1 MSRVIVYTSTLNRTY
16 PHRTNAEI
24 KAFLDQKFLQYNS
37 PGFIADDPVS
47 VPHQFTLK
55 QDIEISGFLA
65 ATISWGNRKSIV
77 GNARRLIQMM
87 DDSPY
92 DFLSNAKQADFKP
105 FLRFVHRTFNGDD
118 CLFFLTSLQQ
128 IYRQYDS
135 LEPLF
140 GSMNES
146 GAAHA
151 ISRFRKTF
159 LETEHLPRSEKHIS
173 DPTAGSAAKRIN
185 MFLRWMVRRDDR
197 GVDFGLWNSIDPAN
211 LICPLDIHVGRVA
224 WALGLLHRTQNDWKA
239 AVELT
244 EALRKFD
251 PADPVKYDFALF
263 GMGLN
268 P

>member
-1 MSRVIVYTSTLNRTY
+1 MIPGYPFRTD
-16 PHRTNAEI
+16 ADV
-24 KAFLDQKFLQYNS
+24 KALLEQKFLQYNT

-47 VPHQFTLK
+47 VPRQFTLK

-77 GNARRLIQMM
+77 GNARRLVQLMNN
-87 DDSPY
+87 SPY
-92 DFLSNAKQADFKP
+92 DFLVNANPGDFKP

-118 CLFFLTSLQQ
+118 CLFFLASLQHL
-128 IYRQYDS
+128 YRQYGS

-140 GSMNES
+140 GSMNEF

-151 ISRFRKTF
+151 ISRFRKYF

-173 DPTAGSAAKRIN
+173 DPMTGSAAKRLN
-185 MFLRWMVRRDDR
+185 MFLRWMVRNDEH
-197 GVDFGLWNSIDPAN
+197 GVDFGLWRSIDPAN

-224 WALGLLHRTQNDWKA
+224 RALGLLHRSQNDWKA

-244 EALRKFD
+244 ETLNKFD

-263 GMGLN
+263 GMGVFEIF
-268 P
+268 